1 MKEIWKD
8 IPNYF
13 GRYKASN
20 FGRIKSVD
28 MVLSYKRHNVETIR
42 IRKGKVLSFAKMR
55 NGYLRVE
62 MSVNGKHKLNLVH
75 QLVAQAFIPNPNNY
89 EQVNHIDGNKENNCV
104 NNLEWCSC
112 KMNMDHAWE
121 NGLYKGKRVA
131 QYKNGV
137 LIAIYDN
144 VVQACHTMGSKTQGQ
159 NIGKC
164 ALGKRKSAYGYQW
177 KYV

>member
-8 IPNYF
+8 IPNYV

-20 FGRIKSVD
+20 FGRIKRVWCKPKI
-28 MVLSYKRHNVETIR
+28 LTPKPN
-42 IRKGKVLSFAKMR
+42 KK
-55 NGYLRVE
+55 GYLRIYFYK
-62 MSVNGKHKLNLVH
+62 GKNKKFLRVH
-75 QLVAQAFIPNPNNY
+75 RLVAQAFIPNPENKP
-89 EQVNHIDGNKENNCV
+89 QINHIDGNKANNCV
-104 NNLEWCSC
+104 SNLEWCSC

-144 VVQACHTMGSKTQGQ
+144 VVQACHIMGSKTQGQ

-164 ALGKRKSAYGYQW
+164 ALGKRKSAFGYQW